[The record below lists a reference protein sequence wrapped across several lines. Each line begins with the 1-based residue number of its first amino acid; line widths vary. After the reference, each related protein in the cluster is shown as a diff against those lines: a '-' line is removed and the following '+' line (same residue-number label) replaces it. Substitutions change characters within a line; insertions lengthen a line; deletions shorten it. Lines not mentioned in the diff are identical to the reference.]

1 MFRLFAVIAAAF
13 AGTFVL
19 EGCKNAAA
27 KDLFKL
33 VDDYISKFEDLN
45 KNRHAKDQCDSLWME
60 AKAKVDE
67 IKGAKGTKG
76 DKKKLNE
83 KVDRVNSLY
92 SECVEAVAVLLE
104 GCINEE
110 TKEVFKLFDEHITK
124 FEDLNKQ
131 DHTRSQCLSL
141 GNELDEKWNPLQG
154 KMKGTDND
162 EKQLQEKYG
171 KVYSL
176 AKKCHDTSK

>member
-1 MFRLFAVIAAAF
+1 MLVPSFWKDA
-13 AGTFVL
+13 
-19 EGCKNAAA
+19 KNAAA

-45 KNRHAKDQCDSLWME
+45 KNRHAKDQCDSLLME
-60 AKAKVDE
+60 ANAEKDK
-67 IKGAKGTKG
+67 INGAKGTKG
-76 DKKKLNE
+76 DQKKYDE
-83 KVDRVNSLY
+83 KVAKLKSLH
-92 SECVEAVAVLLE
+92 SECVETVAVLLE
-104 GCINEE
+104 GCINQE
-110 TKEVFKLFDEHITK
+110 TKEAFKLFDEHITK
-124 FEDLNKQ
+124 FEDLNKK

-141 GNELDEKWNPLQG
+141 GKELDEKWNPLQG